1 MLKIIYYPAQI
12 IGQYNAKKEAVI
24 TINETASF
32 FVDPHY
38 LSLKINHGA
47 LTMIRPI

>member
-24 TINETASF
+24 TINETAS
-32 FVDPHY
+32 VILEVRSESAD
-38 LSLKINHGA
+38 
-47 LTMIRPI
+47 